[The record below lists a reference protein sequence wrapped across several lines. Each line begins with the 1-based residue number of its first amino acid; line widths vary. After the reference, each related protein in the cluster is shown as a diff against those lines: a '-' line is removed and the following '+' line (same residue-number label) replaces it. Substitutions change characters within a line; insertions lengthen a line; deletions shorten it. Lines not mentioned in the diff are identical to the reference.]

1 MGCAALAKKG
11 NISPPN
17 FGKSAKIR
25 PTIREAIH
33 KTGFD
38 PLYGAWRR
46 LDRSRTPRPFSERK
60 TIPASERPI
69 SHVDIGAASD
79 WEALILLHA
88 LNRRLSRAR
97 FVRKLRGR
105 PAEKAAGNHYQR
117 ADEYPRNPREP
128 DDKRSRKYGS
138 LTFKRSGRWTC
149 GSRSSS
155 PAASSTDGT
164 ELPDRELRR
173 PVVRIIQRP
182 SRHHGPRRGRCAR
195 KEGDVTQIEADAA

>member
-1 MGCAALAKKG
+1 MACAALAKKG
-11 NISPPN
+11 NFLRQTSVNPLRHGQP
-17 FGKSAKIR
+17 
-25 PTIREAIH
+25 IREAIH

-46 LDRSRTPRPFSERK
+46 LDRSQTPTLFSEGK

-69 SHVDIGAASD
+69 NHIDIGEASD
-79 WEALILLHA
+79 WQALILLHA

-97 FVRKLRGR
+97 FVRKLPGR
-105 PAEKAAGNHYQR
+105 PAEKAGAIIISAPVNTREIRGNLTSKR
-117 ADEYPRNPREP
+117 A
-128 DDKRSRKYGS
+128 RKYGS

-164 ELPDRELRR
+164 ERLTENYGGRWFASSKGL
-173 PVVRIIQRP
+173 QNHA
-182 SRHHGPRRGRCAR
+182 SRHHGARQGRCAR
-195 KEGDVTQIEADAA
+195 QRR